1 MEQRWPALLR
11 STTARFILLLFL
23 AQIAVMG
30 GMLLLVLQASRAE
43 MIREQKT
50 LVGDLR
56 DELVAGFRHGGRSE
70 LAAIITNR
78 LNQMRSDVPVILL
91 TAADGSLIRGNLEA
105 WPTIIPDRTAWR
117 EINLY
122 RAGSDRPELMGITA
136 TVLAD
141 GSRLLTGHV
150 IDANLRLTG
159 IIEEAMAGVVLL
171 GIILTLCNAM
181 ILSRI
186 MTGPI
191 DAVVAT
197 TAAVGAGDLSRRVA
211 ISGSGDAFDALGLA
225 INTMLDRIE
234 TLVSELRIITD
245 GLAHDLRSPLTRA
258 KSVLERAMV
267 ETDDPVALA
276 ALESVSREAEA
287 LLEMLSN
294 ALQISRMEAGI
305 GRERFVETDVRELLL
320 DLVDLYGPLAEDQGF
335 AIVASAPKGVSVSL
349 HRELVSQA
357 IGNLV
362 ENALKYAVGGRNIRV
377 TARMIDDMLLIA
389 VADDG
394 PGIPHELRADA
405 RRRFGRLDPARQET
419 GSGLGLSLVEAV
431 AGLHD
436 GTLAL
441 KDNKPGLRVEMRLKI
456 G

>member
-1 MEQRWPALLR
+1 MERPWPALLR

-43 MIREQKT
+43 MIREQKM
-50 LVGDLR
+50 LVTDLR
-56 DELVAGFRHGGRSE
+56 DELVAGYRHGGRSE
-70 LAAIITNR
+70 LAALITGR

-91 TAADGSLIRGNLEA
+91 AAADGSLIRGNLEA

-122 RAGSDRPELMGITA
+122 RAGNDRPELMGIMS
-136 TVLAD
+136 TVLSD

-171 GIILTLCNAM
+171 GVILTLCNAM

-197 TAAVGAGDLSRRVA
+197 TAAVGAGDLSRRVVT
-211 ISGSGDAFDALGLA
+211 SGSGDAFDALGEA

-258 KSVLERAMV
+258 KSVLERAIV

-276 ALESVSREAEA
+276 ALESVSREAES
-287 LLEMLSN
+287 LLEMLST

-305 GRERFVETDVRELLL
+305 GRDRFVETDIREMLL

-335 AIVASAPKGVSVSL
+335 DISAGAPRDLVVSL

-357 IGNLV
+357 IGNLI
-362 ENALKYAVGGRNIRV
+362 ENALKYAAGGHNIRL
-377 TARMIDDMLLIA
+377 TARQNENVIHVA

-394 PGIPHELRADA
+394 PGIPNELRADA
-405 RRRFGRLDPARQET
+405 RRRFGRLDPARQKT
-419 GSGLGLSLVEAV
+419 GSGL
-431 AGLHD
+431 
-436 GTLAL
+436 
-441 KDNKPGLRVEMRLKI
+441 
-456 G
+456 